1 MADINPK
8 HNRPDTPLAA
18 TPEAKFSHTDTWQ
31 RTKNVQDAN
40 EKKGNTPSGIDV
52 KNGVATAK
60 PYEKK
65 FVPASDKRT
74 NASITDS
81 NNKTIASS
89 KEGSKKSISELRSSF
104 VKDST
109 DTMNRR
115 NSNAN
120 YYNLTSGSKKN
131 LSDSDKKT
139 LLTGG
144 KIKLS

>member
-1 MADINPK
+1 MANPK
-8 HNRPDTPLAA
+8 HNRPDTPLAN
-18 TPEAKFSHTDTWQ
+18 TPEAKYTYTDTWQ

-40 EKKGNTPSGIDV
+40 EKKGKVVSGIDV
-52 KNGVATAK
+52 KDGVAKAK

-65 FVPASDKRT
+65 FVDASKGRT
-74 NASITDS
+74 NAVITDS

-89 KEGSKKSISELRSSF
+89 KEGSKKSVAELRRSY

-120 YYNLTSGSKKN
+120 YYNLTSGSKKE
-131 LSDSDKKT
+131 LTSKDKKD
-139 LLTGG
+139 LLRGG
-144 KIKLS
+144 KIKNA